1 MLYLI
6 KDRDYL
12 KIGYSANID
21 QRKKA
26 YETTNCYAE
35 IIMTKDGTM
44 KDEKVLH
51 ELCKQWHYKNEWFYY
66 DNEILRIFEEYKPD
80 NEQRI
85 AELEKEVKDLKSTIE
100 YIFKDLKFVKELTLN
115 HEQTLDQWYS
125 EYKKYEQTC
134 SEILDNTKLK
144 NLKL

>member
-51 ELCKQWHYKNEWFYY
+51 ELCKQWRYKNEWFYY
-66 DNEILRIFEEYKPD
+66 DDEILRIFEEYKPD
-80 NEQRI
+80 QEERI
-85 AELEKEVKDLKSTIE
+85 EELEKTIE
-100 YIFKDLKFVKELTLN
+100 ILKL
-115 HEQTLDQWYS
+115 Q
-125 EYKKYEQTC
+125 
-134 SEILDNTKLK
+134 IDNIDRRLREVL
-144 NLKL
+144 NLKDCLNIYCGEALKLFK